1 MKILSYGSGD
11 ADLVNVAVVAVSGDD
26 DTAGGGAL
34 GHARDQE
41 IIGTHYNRSF
51 GLAELHA
58 GLAHLCWA
66 QTRAQDS
73 YLRAGQCRRRH
84 YRFNV
89 RLAVDVFLAQQTFR
103 DSHKVPNQRNG
114 AR

>member
-1 MKILSYGSGD
+1 MKILRNGSGD
-11 ADLVNVAVVAVSGDD
+11 ADFVNVAVVAVGRNHNAPGS
-26 DTAGGGAL
+26 GAL

-41 IIGTHYNRSF
+41 VIGTHYNRSF

-73 YLRAGQCRRRH
+73 YLRAGQCRRWH